1 MLHNQGPD
9 LLFSELSKDE
19 LAIAKEHLE
28 ITRHLQEIHQL
39 YLMFQYAL
47 DSFDAKYL
55 LMSDGK
61 VLKNGEPAISEDDF
75 IDRFTQKA

>member
-1 MLHNQGPD
+1 
-9 LLFSELSKDE
+9 
-19 LAIAKEHLE
+19 
-28 ITRHLQEIHQL
+28 
-39 YLMFQYAL
+39 MFQYAL

-75 IDRFTQKA
+75 IAINAMVNNLISAGRTLVESME

>member
-1 MLHNQGPD
+1 MLHNQGPN

-19 LAIAKEHLE
+19 LAVAKEHVE

-61 VLKNGEPAISEDDF
+61 VCTIINLR
-75 IDRFTQKA
+75 IDRAAACTSGIIW